1 MLFRAPFSADPKEAG
16 FWQLQRARL
25 IRRRSRFL
33 QAGLSSPPNLEAFWL
48 QTLFTQNTSGTEI
61 VRFTA
66 SATVLSHG
74 IYVMNVRVSVII
86 LAAAIFMAVWDA
98 DQKAMEKDR
107 VQIARQRASQQA
119 LIVEKTSSASE
130 TSHSDSVAASSRE
143 STHSVT
149 AAAAKT
155 PVAAAN
161 SGFDCIPLPA
171 RLAAGT
177 WQVTNDQGQESRIT
191 IHSTPAANETE
202 QSFCIITTENG
213 RRWCFVKLPDF
224 SRSASLT
231 NDSSVR

>member
-1 MLFRAPFSADPKEAG
+1 
-16 FWQLQRARL
+16 
-25 IRRRSRFL
+25 
-33 QAGLSSPPNLEAFWL
+33 
-48 QTLFTQNTSGTEI
+48 
-61 VRFTA
+61 
-66 SATVLSHG
+66 
-74 IYVMNVRVSVII
+74 MNVRVSVII

-143 STHSVT
+143 STHAFT

-155 PVAAAN
+155 PVAAAY

-224 SRSASLT
+224 SRSASST
-231 NDSSVR
+231 NDASVR

>member
-1 MLFRAPFSADPKEAG
+1 MLPGADHC
-16 FWQLQRARL
+16 
-25 IRRRSRFL
+25 FL
-33 QAGLSSPPNLEAFWL
+33 KAGLSLAPISNFLL
-48 QTLFTQNTSGTEI
+48 QTLATQNISGTEV

-66 SATVLSHG
+66 SALMLSHG

-98 DQKAMEKDR
+98 DQKAMENDR

-119 LIVEKTSSASE
+119 LITEKTTLGSGK
-130 TSHSDSVAASSRE
+130 TPSDSAAAPISDA
-143 STHSVT
+143 TPT
-149 AAAAKT
+149 AAAA
-155 PVAAAN
+155 VSAAG
-161 SGFDCIPLPA
+161 SGSDCIPLPA

-191 IHSTPAANETE
+191 IHSAPAASETE

-224 SRSASLT
+224 SRSASST
-231 NDSSVR
+231 NDSSLR